1 MNKKIL
7 IIILSF
13 FLLTGCST
21 GSPSS
26 DSFSAS
32 LKKASTTPYGKYP
45 EKITYTLAQMTG
57 DNNSNMPKGDTYE
70 NNAYTRYLLK
80 KLNVQNKD
88 VLRAPDELYFNKIN
102 NIILSKDLP
111 DIMIVEKY
119 EDLKY
124 LHDHDMIADLSE
136 AYKNCASRRV
146 KDMYNSYGSSI
157 LENVSFNNKIY
168 AMPETN
174 IDDGPNL
181 FWVREDWLKACHLNT
196 PHTLKDVENIVRTF
210 QKKKMGKT
218 KTTGI
223 MVDTNLTAATG
234 FSSEYLLNLYFAY
247 YNTYPKQWIK
257 KDGKLLYGSIDSNVT
272 KALSHLR
279 SLYDQGILDRNLLLR
294 KGADIAQEIIEENCG
309 AFFGPWWVPNN
320 PLIEALKKKAFI
332 VSTIIMILMIILASA
347 FTKII
352 PKLSGNNE
360 KDKILIVDNDNIFEN
375 QLNTMNK
382 LGLNDEFIIAKEK
395 TSLADVKTKIKNKDI
410 KKGIIISKT
419 EGSIKIEYVVENTSL
434 MMNSPVDIQK
444 ALKEIYSQ
452 NQLKKLKIIL
462 NIDKMRELELIDK
475 INKMPNTDYINI
487 WLQRLTIKL
496 DRNRVYNTHLCQKI
510 YNNSTELFD
519 TTWISSRKIKVDEKL
534 IIDEEEIEKLPEI
547 ISIEETSIFNYH

>member
-1 MNKKIL
+1 MTMNKKIL

-88 VLRAPDELYFNKIN
+88 VLRAPDELYFNKID

-279 SLYDQGILDRNLLLR
+279 SLYNQGILDRNLLLR

-320 PLIEALKKKAFI
+320 PLVEALKKNPKASWKPYLIQTDESGYTTYHSVKPSSKYVVVRKGFKHPELI
-332 VSTIIMILMIILASA
+332 FKISSVIFDYLRYDNLDEKEINDYYALNVDPTARPISINIDYNNALHRSYVNIQKIL
-347 FTKII
+347 TKDKSISLLTALD
-352 PKLSGNNE
+352 KAYANVCQRYLNNE
-360 KDKILIVDNDNIFEN
+360 KTNRIENWAAYASRLEALSLLESHKVRKVNSLYFGNTKTMRNNWWKLTQLEKDAYLQIVTGEKPLSYFSEFVNNWRN
-375 QLNTMNK
+375 QGGNQIVKEVGN
-382 LGLNDEFIIAKEK
+382 EIKEK
-395 TSLADVKTKIKNKDI
+395 
-410 KKGIIISKT
+410 
-419 EGSIKIEYVVENTSL
+419 
-434 MMNSPVDIQK
+434 
-444 ALKEIYSQ
+444 
-452 NQLKKLKIIL
+452 
-462 NIDKMRELELIDK
+462 R
-475 INKMPNTDYINI
+475 
-487 WLQRLTIKL
+487 
-496 DRNRVYNTHLCQKI
+496 
-510 YNNSTELFD
+510 
-519 TTWISSRKIKVDEKL
+519 
-534 IIDEEEIEKLPEI
+534 
-547 ISIEETSIFNYH
+547 